1 MAISFPCT
9 ICSAVQYTLE
19 NGGNALSGRVMVYYN
34 GQWGSV
40 CDDHW
45 DSNDATVVC
54 RSLGYGGGQAHLE
67 AYFGEGSG
75 PIWLDSV
82 ACGGSEA
89 TLAQCTHG
97 GWGVSDCGH
106 DEDAG
111 VTCTGTPGCV
121 LVTLLC
127 FEMPSAWGKL
137 CPQPRH
143 VEHRPSSSPVPLQV
157 MHHVP
162 CRMKGPNANGFN
174 PPCSMC
180 LVHLQHK
187 YFGLMLLTNH
197 GAQRIFAIAK
207 LNLGWM
213 DIKVLSPLQ
222 FFLCILFPKKCIM
235 CKRWFNVSFIKHPGM
250 LINCQCFDDLWA

>member
-1 MAISFPCT
+1 M
-9 ICSAVQYTLE
+9 CSEVEYRLV
-19 NGGNALSGRVMVYYN
+19 GGDNALSGRVEVLYN

-40 CDDHW
+40 CDDQW

-75 PIWLDSV
+75 PYWLDEV
-82 ACGGSEA
+82 VCGGSEA

-97 GWGVSDCGH
+97 GWGVHDCGRH
-106 DEDAG
+106 EDAG

-121 LVTLLC
+121 LATLLC
-127 FEMPSAWGKL
+127 CEMPSAWGQL

-157 MHHVP
+157 MHHMP

-174 PPCSMC
+174 PPYSMC
-180 LVHLQHK
+180 LVQRSPSALTILLIVKRQKLPVLVLQ
-187 YFGLMLLTNH
+187 L
-197 GAQRIFAIAK
+197 
-207 LNLGWM
+207 
-213 DIKVLSPLQ
+213 
-222 FFLCILFPKKCIM
+222 
-235 CKRWFNVSFIKHPGM
+235 
-250 LINCQCFDDLWA
+250 